1 MYNKQR
7 LVSFLAGALV
17 CLASAGIAS
26 ATSFTYT
33 GSTYSV
39 PCSSQPR
46 QPYTH
51 ATGGRVG
58 RAMVACKHVR
68 KEVKCGAEVASSG
81 GVLEGDFHLLA
92 SEALAGDGKEF
103 DTEGH

>member
-1 MYNKQR
+1 MVVRHEVTSGRHTSYV
-7 LVSFLAGALV
+7 LICTGA
-17 CLASAGIAS
+17 
-26 ATSFTYT
+26 TYT

-51 ATGGRVG
+51 ATGGRIG
-58 RAMVACKHVR
+58 RAMFACKHVR

-81 GVLEGDFHLLA
+81 RYVISQVAEIVVPGQMSSTIPSLTA
-92 SEALAGDGKEF
+92 
-103 DTEGH
+103 